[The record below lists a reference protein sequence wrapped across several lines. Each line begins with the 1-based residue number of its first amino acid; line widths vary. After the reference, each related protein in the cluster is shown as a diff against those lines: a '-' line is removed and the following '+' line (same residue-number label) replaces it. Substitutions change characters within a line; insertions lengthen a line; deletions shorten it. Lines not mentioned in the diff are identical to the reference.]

1 MHVRTYF
8 LSLISILAIACQSCI
23 CGGLPFSVD
32 TPPLILAPAQYAD
45 VQDGRGRFREIYC
58 AVRADHGAAL
68 PYDRPCEKVIW
79 QLNGEPEPTGR
90 SVWLGQ
96 ARMKLRILV
105 ASGIYSECIH
115 HISNVYSYALTHLE
129 KYGYRTSDLR
139 VSGRSSS
146 AYNALQIRNALLGM
160 DCPPD
165 EKVVLVGY
173 SKGAPDILEAIVSYP
188 EIQQRVAAVVS
199 VAGTV
204 GGTPLAEVIGE
215 PYQELLRT
223 IPVPDCPVGTGD
235 PIESLKRTTR
245 QQWLSQN
252 RLPASVKYYS
262 LAAFAQRAD
271 ISAILQPTYD
281 RLARIDPRND
291 SQVIFYDAIMPG
303 SALLGYIKA
312 DHWAVAM
319 PFSQDLPLPLSGLVD
334 KNEFPREVLLEAI
347 IRFVEESL
355 QSPDW

>member
-1 MHVRTYF
+1 M
-8 LSLISILAIACQSCI
+8 ACQSCI
-23 CGGLPFSVD
+23 CGSLPFSVD
-32 TPPLILAPAQYAD
+32 TPPLILAPAQYAE
-45 VQDGRGRFREIYC
+45 VRDGRGRFREIYC
-58 AVRADHGAAL
+58 AVREDHGAAL
-68 PYDRPCEKVIW
+68 PYDRPCEEVIW
-79 QLNGEPEPTGR
+79 SLSNEPTGSGR
-90 SVWLGQ
+90 PVWLGP
-96 ARMKLRILV
+96 ARLKLRILV
-105 ASGIYSECIH
+105 ASGIYSECVN
-115 HISNVYSYALTHLE
+115 HISNVYSYALIHLE
-129 KYGYRTSDLR
+129 QYGYRSGDLR

-146 AYNALQIRNALLGM
+146 THNALQIRNALRGM
-160 DCPPD
+160 DYLPD

-173 SKGAPDILEAIVSYP
+173 SKGISDILEAIVSYP

-215 PYQELLRT
+215 PYQELLKT
-223 IPVPDCPVGTGD
+223 IPVLDCPVGTGD

-281 RLARIDPRND
+281 RLADIDPRND
-291 SQVIFYDAIMPG
+291 SQVIFYDAIIPG
-303 SALLGYIKA
+303 STLLGYIKA

-319 PFSQDLPLPLSGLVD
+319 PFSQDLPPLLSAFVD
-334 KNEFPREVLLEAI
+334 KNKFPREVLLEAV
-347 IRFVEESL
+347 IRFVEEDL
-355 QSPDW
+355 QGPDW